1 MQVSVIIPL
10 FNRKQ
15 LIGYTLDSLK
25 SELHVGVEIEVVVV
39 DDGSTDGAFEYVK
52 EAYPWV
58 RLFKNPNK
66 GAPSARNFGLQH
78 ASFEFVMYLDS
89 DDILGEDFFKNKL
102 SILANDVAVDAV
114 YGNWES
120 FKGNGPLLSCD
131 WLKHHTKYPIVEK
144 EDAAYHIQ
152 QLMLGAYIHPS
163 AMVFRKSSVEAIGG
177 HIESLPVNQ
186 DVDFLF
192 RFLIHNYKLIG
203 ENEGTSYAREHNDN
217 RVGQV
222 LAKDLKKMQAI
233 YKLRR
238 RFVIDLKKTGYWNN
252 EIANCIAEYCFY
264 RFAEYRKHHPRIA
277 QKFYKLSKSLNPN
290 FQLKGGVIYKV
301 LGTVMGNKNAVIL
314 KQSLKR

>member
-1 MQVSVIIPL
+1 MQVSVIIPV
-10 FNRKQ
+10 FNRKH

-25 SELHVGVEIEVVVV
+25 QENHVGVEIEVIVV
-39 DDGSTDGAFEYVK
+39 DDGSVDGVFDFVK
-52 EAYPWV
+52 ENYPWV
-58 RLFKNPNK
+58 RLFRNPNK
-66 GAPSARNFGLQH
+66 GAPSARNCGLQH
-78 ASFEFVMYLDS
+78 ATFEFLLYLDS
-89 DDILGEDFFKNKL
+89 DDILGENFFKNKL
-102 SILANDVAVDAV
+102 NILLNDPTIDAV

-131 WLKHHTKYPIVEK
+131 LIKHHTRYPIVK
-144 EDAAYHIQ
+144 NSDVFYHLK

-163 AMVFRKSSVEAIGG
+163 AIVFRKSSVDAIGG
-177 HIESLPVNQ
+177 HIDSLPVNQ

-192 RFLIHNYKLIG
+192 RFLIHKFKLIG

-222 LAKDLKKMQAI
+222 LTDLKKMQAI

-238 RFVIDLKKTGYWNN
+238 RFIIDLKKTGYWNSA
-252 EIANCIAEYCFY
+252 IANCIAEYCFY
-264 RFAEYRKHHPRIA
+264 RFAEYRKHQPRIA

-290 FQLKGGVIYKV
+290 YQLKGGVIYKV

-314 KQSLKR
+314 KQTLKRK